1 MKTAIVS
8 QTSRVLD
15 MSIEQKR
22 AILLHELIRYIVNYS
37 VGNCS
42 VCVQVSISSDSIF
55 TIHSSLLQ
63 SDAHKFKE
71 RLETFF
77 KVKYK
82 TNLHLQLS
90 NDISQNNNDY
100 SEDLLFFTY
109 ITEDCY
115 LNSSFSS
122 EIYIASLTLEIAQL
136 ADISRFIEDTL
147 W

>member
-77 KVKYK
+77 
-82 TNLHLQLS
+82 
-90 NDISQNNNDY
+90 
-100 SEDLLFFTY
+100 
-109 ITEDCY
+109 
-115 LNSSFSS
+115 
-122 EIYIASLTLEIAQL
+122 
-136 ADISRFIEDTL
+136 
-147 W
+147 